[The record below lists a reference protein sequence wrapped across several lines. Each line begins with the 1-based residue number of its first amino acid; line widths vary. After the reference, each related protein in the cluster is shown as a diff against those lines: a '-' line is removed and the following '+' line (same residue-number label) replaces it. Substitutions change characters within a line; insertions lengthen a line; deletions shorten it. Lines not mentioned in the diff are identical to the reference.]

1 MRHTGLEFEF
11 PLGYVYTF
19 REHECVR
26 IQSFADVGDS
36 RKAAG
41 LPE

>member
-1 MRHTGLEFEF
+1 MAPGTEFEF

-19 REHECVR
+19 REDDCVR
-26 IQSFADVGDS
+26 IQPFADVGES